1 MVLAAGMGTRLKE
14 FTQNKPKALVEI
26 NGKPLIAHVIAK
38 LVEQGFTTIVVNVHH
53 FSNLLIEYLQSNS
66 FGAEILISDESNQL
80 LDTGGGII
88 NAQQF
93 LNGNEPFL
101 VHNVDII
108 SDINLSKLYNHHLS
122 RNPLATLAVS
132 NRESSRKFFFDNE
145 MKLVGWKNF
154 KTNKQIMVSQE
165 TALQELAF
173 SGIHIISPS
182 IFKLI
187 KQKGSFSIVDAY
199 LDLCKNH
206 TILGFD
212 TTGSYLLDVGKVESL
227 AEASRFLGQG

>member
-1 MVLAAGMGTRLKE
+1 
-14 FTQNKPKALVEI
+14 
-26 NGKPLIAHVIAK
+26 
-38 LVEQGFTTIVVNVHH
+38 
-53 FSNLLIEYLQSNS
+53 
-66 FGAEILISDESNQL
+66 
-80 LDTGGGII
+80 
-88 NAQQF
+88 
-93 LNGNEPFL
+93 
-101 VHNVDII
+101 
-108 SDINLSKLYNHHLS
+108 
-122 RNPLATLAVS
+122 VS